1 MKSVSTHPNSHAD
14 VTPDRSRVAAINR
27 TFEMPASVHEHRDLQ
42 MTRHVEIV
50 RSPMGR
56 GMAVIETYV
65 DNCLMAISEAF
76 PVDAARVRAYAMR
89 AAKVIDHTAPIN

>member
-1 MKSVSTHPNSHAD
+1 
-14 VTPDRSRVAAINR
+14 
-27 TFEMPASVHEHRDLQ
+27 

-65 DNCLMAISEAF
+65 DNCLMAISEAI
-76 PVDAARVRAYAMR
+76 PVDAAQVRAYSMR
-89 AAKVIDHTAPIN
+89 AAKVIDHTAPTN